1 MSAKSIFRVLSLL
14 LGSVGFIGLVAGWV
28 MNQRGFVGLTGIVL
42 AAYAQA
48 IVEVAIWCA
57 LIALIYQV
65 REEEE

>member
-1 MSAKSIFRVLSLL
+1 MSATSIFRVLSLL
-14 LGSVGFIGLVAGWV
+14 LGSVGFIGLITGWI
-28 MNQRGFVGLTGIVL
+28 MNLRGFVGLTGIIL

-48 IVEVAIWCA
+48 IIEVAVWCA